1 MTDHLTPPEVFA
13 AELDFSCCRALEM
26 HDYDGVV
33 KQLLDTAA
41 RFAKE
46 GNLKIATTDGNE
58 LLISPDTDSPVAF
71 AVSLLENASQVLG
84 AAGHFEYG
92 QKASR
97 IAQELKLSPD
107 YNPGK

>member
-1 MTDHLTPPEVFA
+1 MTDLTPPEIFGA
-13 AELDFSCCRALEM
+13 DLDLACTIALQM

-33 KQLLDTAA
+33 RQLLDTAA

-58 LLISPDTDSPVAF
+58 LLISPGTDAPVAF
-71 AVSLLENASQVLG
+71 AASLLENAAQVLG

-107 YNPGK
+107 YRPSK